1 MQESIGSKMLA
12 MCIIALHRHQVKGAA
27 SSVPGFGERCHETV
41 AVNLLRGRSGIVA
54 DVADVADVANV
65 VV

>member
-12 MCIIALHRHQVKGAA
+12 MCIIALYRHQVEGVA
-27 SSVPGFGERCHETV
+27 SCLVGFGERCHETV

-54 DVADVADVANV
+54 DVADVADVV
-65 VV
+65 V